1 MTRLKARLK
10 KLEGAVE
17 KPRCNWNYS
26 DVQECARK
34 KLSAAEAELLDQAIA
49 LITTDRRSEWTEA
62 HRAVWERWDE
72 MLGKATEEV
81 HFPIHLHADDTML

>member
-1 MTRLKARLK
+1 MTGLKARLN

-17 KPRCNWNYS
+17 QPRCNWNYS
-26 DVQECARK
+26 DVQKCARK

-49 LITTDRRSEWTEA
+49 LITTGRRSEWTEA

-72 MLGKATEEV
+72 VLGKATKEV
-81 HFPIHLHADDTML
+81 HFPIYIRAGDTMF